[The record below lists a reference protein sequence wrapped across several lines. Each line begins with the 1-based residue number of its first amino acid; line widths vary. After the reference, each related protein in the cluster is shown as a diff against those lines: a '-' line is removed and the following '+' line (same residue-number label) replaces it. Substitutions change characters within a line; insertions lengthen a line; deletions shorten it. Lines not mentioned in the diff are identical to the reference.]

1 MTPRRREEQT
11 DEVAVVGETE
21 DTTVTLPV
29 DTDDNDDPNA
39 DASGDSEDENPL
51 ENEAPDDW
59 HKGEE

>member
-1 MTPRRREEQT
+1 MTPKRREEQT
-11 DEVAVVGETE
+11 DGFAVADETE

-39 DASGDSEDENPL
+39 DASGDSQDESPL

>member
-1 MTPRRREEQT
+1 MTPKRREEQT
-11 DEVAVVGETE
+11 DDVAVADETE

-39 DASGDSEDENPL
+39 DASGDSEDESPV

-59 HKGEE
+59 YRGEE

>member
-11 DEVAVVGETE
+11 DEVAVVGDTE

-39 DASGDSEDENPL
+39 DASGNSQDENPL

-59 HKGEE
+59 QKGEE